1 MVEAVKTVK
10 VHLLTSNNETGT
22 FHAIREKHLPRYL
35 AEFEYRFNR
44 RFDLP
49 AMIDRLLY
57 VALRTPPM
65 PYRLLKMAECY
76 G

>member
-1 MVEAVKTVK
+1 MKALLGNVKIA
-10 VHLLTSNNETGT
+10 LTGF
-22 FHAIREKHLPRYL
+22 FHAIREKHEPRYL
-35 AEFEYRFNR
+35 AEFEYRFHC

-49 AMIDRLLY
+49 AMIERLAY

-65 PYRLLKMAECY
+65 PQRLLSMAEQW